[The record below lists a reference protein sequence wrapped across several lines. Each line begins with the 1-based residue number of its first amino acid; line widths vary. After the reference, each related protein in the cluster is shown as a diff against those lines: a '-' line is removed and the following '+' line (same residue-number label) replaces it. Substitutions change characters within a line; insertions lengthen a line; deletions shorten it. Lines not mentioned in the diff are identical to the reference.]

1 MMQVNEIMTSP
12 VETITPDTSL
22 ADAAKMML
30 DLGIGLLPVSNGQSV
45 VGMVSDRDI
54 AICAVAKGLHPEQ
67 TRAHEVMTTKVF
79 SCPTGS
85 DVMDACA
92 LMEEK
97 QVRRLL
103 VVDAADAPIGI
114 VSLGDIALHLRRE
127 QSGEVLKKVSQPS

>member
-1 MMQVNEIMTSP
+1 MQVNEIMTSP
-12 VETITPDTSL
+12 VETITPETSL
-22 ADAAKMML
+22 VDAAKLML
-30 DLGIGLLPVSNGQSV
+30 DLGVGLLPVSNDQEI
-45 VGMVSDRDI
+45 VGMISDRDI
-54 AICAVAKGLHPEQ
+54 TICAVAKGLHPEQ
-67 TRAHEVMTTKVF
+67 TKAHEIMTTKVF

-85 DVMDACA
+85 DVMEACA

-103 VVDAADAPIGI
+103 VVDAADAAIGI

>member
-1 MMQVNEIMTSP
+1 MMLVNEIMTSP
-12 VETITPDTSL
+12 VETITSETSL
-22 ADAAKMML
+22 VDAARLML
-30 DLGIGLLPVSNGQSV
+30 DLGIGLLPVSKDQKI

-54 AICAVAKGLHPEQ
+54 TICAVAKGLDPER
-67 TRAHEVMTTKVF
+67 TKAHEVMTTEVF

-85 DVMDACA
+85 DVMEVCA

-127 QSGEVLKKVSQPS
+127 QSGEVLQKVSQPS